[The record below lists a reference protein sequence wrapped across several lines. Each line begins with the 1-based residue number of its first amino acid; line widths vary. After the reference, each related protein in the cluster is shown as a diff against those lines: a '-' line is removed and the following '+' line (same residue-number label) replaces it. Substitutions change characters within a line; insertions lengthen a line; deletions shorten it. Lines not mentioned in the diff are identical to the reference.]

1 MASAATS
8 LDASRYDP
16 DRGRHLKRAL
26 DMLSGPL
33 KGASRDVVYGIGK
46 FLGRNFK
53 PWGAV
58 KLAKGV
64 SRVGIALG
72 VALAAWDAI
81 SLYNFFKEEKRSKQR
96 EKELDDFLRKSTE
109 EVFQSI
115 TQSSDDSI
123 SPLEALRLLR
133 QELEAIGKEL
143 AAEGEEIKK
152 CKIQLNERR
161 RLIRSCMNSAWDALG
176 LPHPKYE

>member
-1 MASAATS
+1 MVCASTS
-8 LDASRYDP
+8 LDASQYDP
-16 DRGRHLKRAL
+16 DKGRHVKRAL
-26 DMLSGPL
+26 DILSGPL
-33 KGASRDVVYGIGK
+33 KGTSRNVVYGVGK
-46 FLGRNFK
+46 FLGKNFK

-58 KLAKGV
+58 KLAKGL
-64 SRVGIALG
+64 SRVGIVLG
-72 VALAAWDAI
+72 AALAAWDAF
-81 SLYNFFKEEKRSKQR
+81 SLYSFFKEEKRSQQR
-96 EKELDDFLRKSTE
+96 EKELDDFLSKSTE

-161 RLIRSCMNSAWDALG
+161 RLIRSCMNNAWDALG